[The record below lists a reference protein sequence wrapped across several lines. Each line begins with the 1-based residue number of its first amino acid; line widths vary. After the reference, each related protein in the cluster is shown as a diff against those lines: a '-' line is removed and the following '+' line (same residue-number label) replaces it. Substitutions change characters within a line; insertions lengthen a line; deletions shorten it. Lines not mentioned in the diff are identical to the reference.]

1 MAYALCETPGE
12 TPEAGIPTHLLRRG
26 SADSSRWHH
35 ERQFNGL
42 DTPIWSRYQ
51 RRSVDRRLI
60 PCPFPWRRAFN
71 PLNCVVDG
79 WLCVS
84 PCTHLVRALN
94 ASECFC
100 DVRSAE
106 LHIRKP

>member
-1 MAYALCETPGE
+1 MTEGG
-12 TPEAGIPTHLLRRG
+12 AGMTEGGAGMTWGSQERG
-26 SADSSRWHH
+26 RADVGVWVTSDSSTGW
-35 ERQFNGL
+35 
-42 DTPIWSRYQ
+42 TPIWSGDQ
-51 RRSVDRRLI
+51 RRSVDRQLI